1 MEIAYVGNMFV
12 VDTTCQNIVNI
23 NKLILVFKTIF
34 CLFKEY
40 CLYIFGIFIKD
51 YILGIDV
58 FNFQKTYYIKRE
70 ESNIMRKWFS
80 TKEKSFEIF

>member
-40 CLYIFGIFIKD
+40 CLYIFWHIYERLYTWYRCIQFPKN
-51 YILGIDV
+51 LLH
-58 FNFQKTYYIKRE
+58 Q
-70 ESNIMRKWFS
+70 ESKIEHN
-80 TKEKSFEIF
+80 EKVV